1 MITEKDIKVGAV
13 FVSSHPTYKDKEIR
27 ILSYFDGDCTLTLGD
42 GTPMFRSAEN
52 VARSLNALGYKI
64 KEKPLDQAFKTLD
77 KIYCQHKNIV
87 KDTWF
92 NSRVYKHC
100 KDCGAAID

>member
-1 MITEKDIKVGAV
+1 MITEKDIVVGAK
-13 FVSSHPTYKDKEIR
+13 FTSNKPFFKDKPIVIVDVRENITAFKYGDLELVRPIR
-27 ILSYFDGDCTLTLGD
+27 NLIGHLRVNYNTE
-42 GTPMFRSAEN
+42 P
-52 VARSLNALGYKI
+52 
-64 KEKPLDQAFKTLD
+64 KPLDKALKTLD

>member
-1 MITEKDIKVGAV
+1 MITEKDIQPGAKFISNRPFFEDKPIVILEVRDHIVSFKYGELELVRPVRYLVGHLRTNYN
-13 FVSSHPTYKDKEIR
+13 SEP
-27 ILSYFDGDCTLTLGD
+27 
-42 GTPMFRSAEN
+42 
-52 VARSLNALGYKI
+52 
-64 KEKPLDQAFKTLD
+64 KPLDKAFKTLD

-100 KDCGAAID
+100 KDCGAAIE